1 MTSNIA
7 SHIRN
12 IMRDFG
18 ENVIIVTL
26 KLHYRKQQ
34 MKYMQASQAVTSPTD
49 QALSNVNI
57 LLS

>member
-1 MTSNIA
+1 
-7 SHIRN
+7 
-12 IMRDFG
+12 MRDFG